1 ERTFAH
7 LFKNNCY
14 SFVHATSGSLLGVG
28 LARELC
34 KGSDILSIN
43 TEEENNFLLTMFQ
56 TKWNGPNEILLG
68 MFYDSDDDA
77 LKWFDTS
84 ELTYKN
90 FREGAQV
97 EMGLLTCAKMNTST
111 GRWDLVNCETFAQAG
126 TLCKTKASTRLHIT
140 LVTFQTRYN
149 LNGFCLSTK
158 HAGLCHLLNAST
170 TAHIKER

>member
-1 ERTFAH
+1 DEKMRSVRNTN
-7 LFKNNCY
+7 L
-14 SFVHATSGSLLGVG
+14 
-28 LARELC
+28 
-34 KGSDILSIN
+34 GSDILSIN

-126 TLCKTKASTRLHIT
+126 TLCKTKASTQNIALIVWYRRRHLSDFTSYLPTSHMSPYSDEME
-140 LVTFQTRYN
+140 LV
-149 LNGFCLSTK
+149 GGPEEDS
-158 HAGLCHLLNAST
+158 S
-170 TAHIKER
+170 

>member
-1 ERTFAH
+1 ILAGAKTEQETIVVLNSDWLNLVKKQSAH
-7 LFKNNCY
+7 RFLRAALIC
-14 SFVHATSGSLLGVG
+14 VP
-28 LARELC
+28 C
-34 KGSDILSIN
+34 KLISSCFPDLGSDILSIN

-126 TLCKTKASTRLHIT
+126 TLCKTKARMLCS
-140 LVTFQTRYN
+140 LVIIDEKKGQRYYQWRT
-149 LNGFCLSTK
+149 GI
-158 HAGLCHLLNAST
+158 GQ
-170 TAHIKER
+170 